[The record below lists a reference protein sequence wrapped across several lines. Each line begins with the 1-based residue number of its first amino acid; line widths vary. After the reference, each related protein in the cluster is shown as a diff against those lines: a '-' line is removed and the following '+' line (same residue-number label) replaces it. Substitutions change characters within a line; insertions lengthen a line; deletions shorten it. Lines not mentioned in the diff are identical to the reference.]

1 MSKKNRQPYE
11 AMVEANKQAAKIAL
25 ARHPMPPKKKARTK
39 KERYVPASAVREL
52 LALLRT
58 DLKDLKRELKACEDE
73 IRRSLKG
80 VDAFSSLE
88 QRVLDFRLQESGIY
102 DTEIFIDDLERLL
115 ASSEAPTS

>member
-1 MSKKNRQPYE
+1 MSKKDRQPYE